1 MIYGDDVL
9 EKSPNL
15 TTYKGDIRDKD
26 LLKKILPGHDAVIHL
41 ACISNDPSYELNP
54 TLGKV

>member
-41 ACISNDPSYELNP
+41 ACTSNDPSYRTKSYLA
-54 TLGKV
+54 KV